1 LIVNS
6 TRYKIKGAQAIAL
19 TDTTSRILV
28 VARAL
33 RRPL

>member
-19 TDTTSRILV
+19 TDT
-28 VARAL
+28 
-33 RRPL
+33 PLDSWLLDFE